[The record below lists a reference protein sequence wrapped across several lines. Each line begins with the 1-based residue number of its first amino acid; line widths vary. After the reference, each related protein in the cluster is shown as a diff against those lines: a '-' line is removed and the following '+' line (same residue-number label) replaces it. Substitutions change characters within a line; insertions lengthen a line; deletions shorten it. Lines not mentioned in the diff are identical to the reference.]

1 MRGEYWSERHYI
13 RTMRAAPRIAVALV
27 SALLIGSVALAQAE
41 ERRIAL
47 DRPLVLADADGK
59 AVTSDGF
66 PGKWLLVYFGYTH
79 CADQCPTALSAMV
92 EALDEIG
99 PAEIGP
105 AAAHIQPLFVTVD
118 PERDHGAALRDFTAA
133 FDRRLIGLTGS
144 PEQIAAAAQV
154 LGIEYQKVLSGGE
167 EYVIDHSTTL
177 SLIAPDRREAVT
189 FAVAEPYR
197 IAAKLIDALASGGI
211 ALGNV
216 NNLRAY
222 R

>member
-1 MRGEYWSERHYI
+1 MRPTS
-13 RTMRAAPRIAVALV
+13 VALLL
-27 SALLIGSVALAQAE
+27 ALLISGLLPTAQAE

-59 AVTSDGF
+59 TVTSNDF
-66 PGKWLLVYFGYTH
+66 PGKWLLFYFGYIH

-92 EALDEIG
+92 EALD
-99 PAEIGP
+99 EIGP

-133 FDRRLIGLTGS
+133 FDQRLIGLTGS
-144 PEQIAAAAQV
+144 PEQVATATQA
-154 LGIEYQKVLSGGE
+154 LGIEYQKVLAGSDD
-167 EYVIDHSTTL
+167 YVIDHSATL
-177 SLIAPDRREAVT
+177 SLIGPERRAAVT

-197 IAAKLIDALASGGI
+197 IAARLIEALANGGV
-211 ALGNV
+211 ALGDV

>member
-1 MRGEYWSERHYI
+1 MKIWLTIVGLLAIAFGLGW
-13 RTMRAAPRIAVALV
+13 AAT
-27 SALLIGSVALAQAE
+27 AQAE

-47 DRPLVLADADGK
+47 ERPLVLADADGT

-66 PGKWLLVYFGYTH
+66 PGQWLLVYFGYTH

-92 EALDEIG
+92 GALD
-99 PAEIGP
+99 EIGP

-133 FDRRLIGLTGS
+133 FDQRLIGLTGS
-144 PEQIAAAAQV
+144 PEQIAATAQA
-154 LGIEYQKVLSGGE
+154 LGIEYQKVLAGSE
-167 EYVIDHSTTL
+167 NYVIDHSATL
-177 SLIAPDRREAVT
+177 SLIGPDRREAVT

-197 IAAKLIDALASGGI
+197 IAARLIEALANGGV
-211 ALGNV
+211 ALGDV

>member
-1 MRGEYWSERHYI
+1 MKLRPLAVMLI
-13 RTMRAAPRIAVALV
+13 AAAILGGLFATAW
-27 SALLIGSVALAQAE
+27 AA

-47 DRPLVLADADGK
+47 DRPLVLADAEGK
-59 AVTSDGF
+59 TVTSDGF
-66 PGKWLLVYFGYTH
+66 PGQWLLVYFGYTH

-99 PAEIGP
+99 PA
-105 AAAHIQPLFVTVD
+105 AAQIQPLFVTVD
-118 PERDHGAALRDFTAA
+118 PERDHGPTLRDFTAA

-144 PEQIAAAAQV
+144 PEQVAAAAQA
-154 LGIEYQKVLSGGE
+154 LGIEYRKVLEGSND
-167 EYVIDHSTTL
+167 YVIDHSATL
-177 SLIAPDRREAVT
+177 SLIGPDRREAVT

-197 IAAKLIDALASGGI
+197 IAARLIEALAASGV
-211 ALGNV
+211 ALGDV